1 MPAVA
6 VADISLQSR
15 LSMRTF
21 SNSQFSNTLNQFQLK
36 RLAETSQ
43 KQRGWLDI
51 DKGELLAPIL
61 VPRQIGS
68 PGYRATQKLI
78 VDTLGDLG
86 YVISWD
92 NFTASTPVGNVP
104 MANIVATR
112 NPGAAKRLV
121 LAAHY
126 ESKIMEG
133 GDFVG
138 ATDSAVPVA
147 LMLDVARG
155 LAAKIDQQP
164 SSDLSLQM
172 IFFDGEEAYHE
183 WTRTDSIYGS
193 RHLASFWE
201 SNPDP
206 ATVSALSTTAQHIPE
221 LERVDLMVLLDLIGA
236 PENSFI
242 ALELPTADLFMKLGE
257 LEQRLLSA
265 GHISRAY
272 MNTKVPPGVSRVDD
286 DHRPFVEREVPV
298 MHLISVPFPKVWHTL
313 DDNASALDPRVIA
326 DMSIILRSFFDEED
340 KTDDPLELAPLS
352 DESTESA
359 NLNDDDADAGD
370 RIDDVVPDTQKA
382 SSFSGSVPKPVL
394 SDTAFLARFVSV
406 LVFGTLVHA
415 LVSRVL

>member
-1 MPAVA
+1 RASAVA
-6 VADISLQSR
+6 VASVSTILMAMPVTAVADITFQSR
-15 LSMRTF
+15 FSMRSF
-21 SNSQFSNTLNQFQLK
+21 SNSQFSNTLNQVQLK
-36 RLAETSQ
+36 RIADKSQ

-68 PGYRATQKLI
+68 PGYKATQKLI
-78 VDTLGDLG
+78 VDTLSDLG
-86 YVISWD
+86 YVITWD

-183 WTRTDSIYGS
+183 WSHTDSIYGS

-236 PENSFI
+236 PDNSFI
-242 ALELPTADLFMKLGE
+242 ALELPTADLFMELGE
-257 LEQRLLSA
+257 LEKRLLSA
-265 GHISRAY
+265 GHISRSY

-313 DDNASALDPRVIA
+313 DDNASALDPR
-326 DMSIILRSFFDEED
+326 
-340 KTDDPLELAPLS
+340 
-352 DESTESA
+352 
-359 NLNDDDADAGD
+359 
-370 RIDDVVPDTQKA
+370 
-382 SSFSGSVPKPVL
+382 
-394 SDTAFLARFVSV
+394 
-406 LVFGTLVHA
+406 
-415 LVSRVL
+415 